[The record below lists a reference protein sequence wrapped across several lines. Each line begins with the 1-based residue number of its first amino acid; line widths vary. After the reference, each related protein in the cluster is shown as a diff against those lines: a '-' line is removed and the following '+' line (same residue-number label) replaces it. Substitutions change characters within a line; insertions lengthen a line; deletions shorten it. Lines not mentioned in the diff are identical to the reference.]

1 MDKLKEGVFSNNPV
15 LIQLIGFCSVLAVS
29 STVLGA
35 IGMSLSFM
43 FVLVLSNIVISLLRN
58 FIPNEIR
65 IPAFIVVIAS
75 FVTILQM
82 CLQAYFEEIYDL
94 LGIFLP
100 LIVVNCIILGRAEA
114 FASKNGVVA
123 SAIDGIVNG
132 IGYAFVIITVAVV
145 RELFGAGTLLGARI
159 IPEAAT
165 IPFLQQPASSF
176 MLLGIFLAVMNQI
189 NIAKERKAKAEEEK
203 ALAESSSSA
212 IAE

>member
-114 FASKNGVVA
+114 FASKNGVFA

-145 RELFGAGTLLGARI
+145 RELFGAGTFLGARI
-159 IPEAAT
+159 IPETAT

-203 ALAESSSSA
+203 ALADSSSPA